1 MTQFRKAYIAGC
13 GGMLGEAAHRIL
25 SESMEIKASDI
36 NVREPWLEF
45 ADVRDLKQISNNI
58 TEFGPDI
65 ILNLAAHTDLEYCE
79 NNADE
84 AWATNALGAEN
95 LGVVANQLNVPLVY
109 ISTAGIFDGEQD
121 VYSDYDQPNPLSIY
135 AKSKYY
141 GERFV
146 LERVP
151 KCYVLRAGWMMGGG
165 PALDKKFVNK
175 IFKQINSGRKDLYV
189 VDDKLGT
196 PTFTD
201 DFVRSTWNVVQTGY
215 FGLYNQ
221 VCEGDCSRFDVAVEF
236 VRLLGLEDEVT
247 INLVDSDYFDEE
259 YFAPRPASEKL
270 KNTKLRARGIN
281 TMRNWKVCLAEYAE
295 VFKSGLSS

>member
-1 MTQFRKAYIAGC
+1 VYIAGC
-13 GGMLGEAAHRIL
+13 GGMLGEAGHRIL
-25 SESMEIKASDI
+25 SELVEVKASDI

-45 ADVRDLKQISNNI
+45 GDVRDLKQISKHI
-58 TEFGPDI
+58 EEFTPDI
-65 ILNLAAHTDLEYCE
+65 IMNLAAHTDLEFCE
-79 NNADE
+79 ENADE

-95 LGVVANQLNVPLVY
+95 LGIVANHLNIPLVY

-151 KCYVLRAGWMMGGG
+151 QCYVFRAGWMMGGG

-175 IFKQINSGRKDLYV
+175 IFKQINAGSKDLYV

-221 VCEGDCSRFDVAVEF
+221 VCEGDCSRYDVAVEF
-236 VRLLGLEDEVT
+236 VRLLGLEHEVK
-247 INLVDSDYFDEE
+247 INLVDSKYFGAE

-270 KNTKLRARGIN
+270 SNSKLKARNMN
-281 TMRNWKVCLAEYAE
+281 TMRHWETCLAEYAE
-295 VFKSGLSS
+295 VFKNALSL